1 MESFSYFRPS
11 LCRAFSNNFD
21 VRAPAISMPLT
32 VCYSAAR
39 VVNVTQQSM
48 KFSSDFIQGSIIST
62 NS

>member
-1 MESFSYFRPS
+1 MESVSYFRPS

-48 KFSSDFIQGSIIST
+48 KFSSDFIST